1 MLKAGINYLFL
12 CRSNQEWTE
21 VKGKTWS
28 RGTNSRLP
36 FILAQTRAIRGALYL
51 LFICSMRYFD
61 RAGLFAEACQEFG
74 FLSPEEE
81 KNSILAKL
89 S

>member
-36 FILAQTRAIRGALYL
+36 FGVNVNLNLSNV
-51 LFICSMRYFD
+51 LF
-61 RAGLFAEACQEFG
+61 
-74 FLSPEEE
+74 
-81 KNSILAKL
+81 
-89 S
+89 